1 MNCTL
6 GGVAEFPITMVDLPP
21 DSNWRQ
27 RRLISSN
34 SDNYVYGRAGIFR
47 L

>member
-6 GGVAEFPITMVDLPP
+6 GRVAEFPITMVDLPP
-21 DSNWRQ
+21 DAVWRHQ
-27 RRLISSN
+27 RLISAN
-34 SDNYVYGRAGIFR
+34 SDNYVYGRTGVFR